1 MEKPISDLHCHPSLK
16 PNGNPDIEDI
26 WVKSKNSR
34 VKDFFKGLI
43 SPRRGMIKSIL
54 KPMATYS
61 QSNLDN
67 CYLGSNRLVFCS
79 IYPFERSFITP
90 NRPFK
95 KSSGAQRFILKMIF
109 GKRVKEHVD
118 RKLIQLL
125 TGISRE
131 SAQAYLDEVH
141 RSGIIDYHSEYKK
154 EYNFL
159 LQSNGSSSENED
171 FSVAPSFHLVKNY
184 EEYQLKSVS
193 PQNICGILSVEG
205 MHALGRYRKEDLFER
220 DTIEDLNPTDRE
232 KLKTFFVDAIR
243 EMKNTALMPF
253 TPFFITFSHH
263 FNNLLAGHAKSFAD
277 APNRIKPG
285 FADVFEQKNGMNLGI
300 SGFGKELI
308 KKHLLS
314 RENGKRVL
322 LDTKHMSLKARDDIF
337 EIAKEYK
344 INKDPFPLICSHTAV
359 NGLDRRSDA
368 AAQKDLNKYE
378 KDAYVSKFD
387 INLTDE
393 DIEDIWETDGLIGIC
408 MHDGRMP
415 GGKFKKYFKK
425 ISGMFKSKEAKKR
438 IHAQMFLTNMFH
450 IAKVNLNYIR
460 KKNQQDASA
469 MIDEKEAWK
478 TISLGTDND
487 GIVDPFDHFNTAAK
501 LREFRIKLA
510 ESMKWNNA
518 EHMKNYKILS
528 LPTEKPFSDEELLD
542 IMQGYS
548 PKEITDLVFYE
559 NTTRFLSKY
568 FTHEYLN
575 GAAIT

>member
-16 PNGNPDIEDI
+16 PNGNPAIEDI
-26 WVKSKNSR
+26 WVASKNSR
-34 VKDFFKGLI
+34 VKDFFRGLV

-61 QSNLDN
+61 QSNLDS
-67 CYLGSNRLVFCS
+67 CYSGSNRLLFCS

-90 NRPFK
+90 DRPFK

-109 GKRVKEHVD
+109 GKKVKEHVD

-131 SAQAYLDEVH
+131 SAQAYLNEVH

-154 EYNFL
+154 EYDFL
-159 LQSNGSSSENED
+159 LTSDGSSSKNEE
-171 FSVAPSFHLVKNY
+171 FSVKPSFHLVKNY

-193 PQNICGILSVEG
+193 PQNICGILSLEG
-205 MHALGRYRKEDLFER
+205 MHALGRYRKEDLFEK
-220 DTIEDLNPTDRE
+220 DSIEDLEPTNRDN
-232 KLKTFFVDAIR
+232 LKSFFKEAIR
-243 EMKNTALMPF
+243 ELKDQTQMRY

-263 FNNLLAGHAKSFAD
+263 FNNLLAGHAKSFSD
-277 APNRIKPG
+277 APNRVKPG
-285 FADVFEQKNGMNLGI
+285 FADVFNQKKGMDLGI
-300 SGFGKELI
+300 SDFGKELI
-308 KKHLLS
+308 RNHLLS
-314 RENGKRVL
+314 RDNGKRIL
-322 LDTKHMSLKARDDIF
+322 IDTKHMSLKARDDIY

-344 INKDPFPLICSHTAV
+344 ANGDPFPLICSHTAV
-359 NGLDRRSDA
+359 NGIKSRNEA
-368 AAQKDLNKYE
+368 AEQPDINRYE
-378 KDAYVSKFD
+378 KNAYVSKFD

-393 DIEDIWETDGLIGIC
+393 DIENVWETDGLIGIC

-415 GGKFKKYFKK
+415 GGKFKKYFKQ

-450 IAKVNLNYIR
+450 MAKVNLNYIR
-460 KKNQQDASA
+460 KKNEENPANT
-469 MIDEKEAWK
+469 IDEKEAWK

-510 ESMKWNNA
+510 ESIKWNNKDY
-518 EHMKNYKILS
+518 MKKYKILS
-528 LPTEKPFSDEELLD
+528 LPSEKPFTYDELLD

-548 PKEITDLVFYE
+548 PKEIMDQVFYE
-559 NTTRFLSKY
+559 NSNNFLSKY
-568 FTHEYLN
+568 FTDAYLDQQ
-575 GAAIT
+575 AIT